1 MQSGRSVLSW
11 LQIPSRRGECKTRQA
26 TTILAQ
32 GETKAERPWLHSAT
46 DVAVVESADLRHC
59 HDIAALGLL
68 DRAWLGRVLPES
80 EMRARGVIVAEVI
93 AKATTEVPFVQHDHV
108 VRSSRLMVPITRSAK
123 GFCHGERGVART
135 SARPMAFTPCRDCLP
150 KVPSRSRMRN
160 RGDEASGKA
169 STTCC
174 AVQAAVGESVT
185 LKCTT
190 RRR

>member
-1 MQSGRSVLSW
+1 MQSGRSVPSW

-80 EMRARGVIVAEVI
+80 EMRARGVIVAE
-93 AKATTEVPFVQHDHV
+93 
-108 VRSSRLMVPITRSAK
+108 
-123 GFCHGERGVART
+123 
-135 SARPMAFTPCRDCLP
+135 
-150 KVPSRSRMRN
+150 
-160 RGDEASGKA
+160 
-169 STTCC
+169 
-174 AVQAAVGESVT
+174 
-185 LKCTT
+185 
-190 RRR
+190 

>member
-1 MQSGRSVLSW
+1 MQGGRSVPSW

-80 EMRARGVIVAEVI
+80 EMRARGVMARPRAGLLSLVRAGRKRRAGRTPLIGPMAAARRPVGLAV
-93 AKATTEVPFVQHDHV
+93 HDPP
-108 VRSSRLMVPITRSAK
+108 RFTRS
-123 GFCHGERGVART
+123 
-135 SARPMAFTPCRDCLP
+135 
-150 KVPSRSRMRN
+150 
-160 RGDEASGKA
+160 
-169 STTCC
+169 
-174 AVQAAVGESVT
+174 
-185 LKCTT
+185 
-190 RRR
+190 